1 MGRRSL
7 HVHCLHWRRHSHL
20 RVVVVIARQVGGAA
34 LLMYVSLVSLQM
46 LLPLEFLSTGVAPEW
61 PRCLLSKMNNF
72 VVTGQSLLSCEEL
85 VATLNLTTMHRLIR
99 VLLCVSLQMLLSC
112 ESFLTSVAIIHSFQL
127 LTPVGALYV
136 LGGPVVDHLLSIGI
150 FGVQLCWRSLCA
162 SVGLERDV
170 SLNIDSFTDM

>member
-1 MGRRSL
+1 MGGRSL

-20 RVVVVIARQVGGAA
+20 RLVVVIAGQVGGAT
-34 LLMYVSLVSLQM
+34 LLMYVSLVPLQM

-85 VATLNLTTMHRLIR
+85 VATLHLTTVHWLVR

-112 ESFLTSVAIIHSFQL
+112 ESFLTPVAIIHSLQL
-127 LTPVGALYV
+127 FTPVGAFYV

-150 FGVQLCWRSLCA
+150 FCVQLGWRSLCA

-170 SLNIDSFTDM
+170 SLNIVSFTDM